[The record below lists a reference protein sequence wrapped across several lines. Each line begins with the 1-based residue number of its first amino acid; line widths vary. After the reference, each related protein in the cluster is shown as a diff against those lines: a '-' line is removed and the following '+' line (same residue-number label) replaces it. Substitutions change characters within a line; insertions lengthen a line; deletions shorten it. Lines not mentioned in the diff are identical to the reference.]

1 MADLDKTVAALNERV
16 NKLSSEVS
24 SLRIALSNNIN
35 VLNGRINET
44 VNQLQA
50 VLKKLN
56 EKGK

>member
-35 VLNGRINET
+35 FLNGRINET
-44 VNQLQA
+44 INQLQA

>member
-44 VNQLQA
+44 INQLQA
-50 VLKKLN
+50 VQKKLN
-56 EKGK
+56 EKVK